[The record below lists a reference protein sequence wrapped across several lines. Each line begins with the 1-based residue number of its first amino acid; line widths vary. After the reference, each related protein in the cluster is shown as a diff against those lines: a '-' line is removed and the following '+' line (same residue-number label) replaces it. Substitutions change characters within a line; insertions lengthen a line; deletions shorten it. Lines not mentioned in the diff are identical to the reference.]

1 MRFTLLFSALLLL
14 SVAAKAQTPARVD
27 TARSK
32 APAAKPAT
40 VKTQQPKPQI
50 GKVIG
55 IVLDTANSQTLE
67 YVTLTAYSLP
77 DSAFIGGGITDKNG
91 QFQIPLPAGRFYLRI
106 SFIGYDN
113 RFTKNFAVT
122 PQYTQAD
129 LGRIYLRSGAQQLN
143 TVEVADSRADY
154 TNSIDKKV
162 YDVNQNITN
171 AGGTATDIL
180 QNIPSVAVDMDGKVS
195 LRGSENVTILID
207 GRPSGI
213 TGSDRQAALQQ
224 VPASIIDRIE
234 VITNPSA
241 RYDAQGMA
249 GIINIITKK
258 DAKQGLNG
266 SVTLGQGSNGKYN
279 GAVNLNNR
287 MKKANLFANYN
298 WRTEDRWFTR
308 QGEQHT
314 LTSDTN
320 FYFLTGGRGLS
331 TDASHFGKVGADF
344 YLNAYNTLSVS
355 GGLNFRTSRNNDSI
369 NYAFL
374 DADRVFYSGFDRIVA
389 ERQKTLGG
397 DMAFDYAKAFPGSQ
411 RKLTASASLSYIDRQ
426 DRNEFRNSLAD
437 EAPYQKNNADNIFAT
452 GVAQID
458 YTHPVND
465 SLRVETG
472 LKYSLRNYDN
482 NQAVLF
488 TDGAGGFA
496 TDTRYSDNFIFN
508 ENIYAAYVQAAMHR
522 GKFDMQAG
530 VRAEQTQLTGTS
542 SSTTADFNNN
552 YLGIFPS
559 VSVRYTVKPGYEWQ
573 VSYSRRLNRPG
584 NGQVNPF
591 VDISDSINLRSGNP
605 FLKPEYINSAELN
618 LARSFENG
626 ISISGTAY
634 FRHTTDLI
642 SMVRIYNI
650 NTGIALVRPINYT
663 SGNNLGIEGVFRMP
677 LPKRRGNIM
686 LTMNG
691 FRNQINGDNI
701 EAGLQSEALNWSG
714 RLTMNYKLFPA
725 TNLQLTGFY
734 NSPFIQPAGQF
745 MMVGGF
751 DMGVRHD
758 VFKGRGQFT
767 ANVSDIFD
775 TKEFRLKNKLTG
787 YELSARR
794 KRESRILMITFT
806 WRFGKADD
814 NSQQR
819 RNNRQQQSMDDGG
832 GGGMF

>member
-1 MRFTLLFSALLLL
+1 MRFTLLFITFLLL
-14 SVAAKAQTPARVD
+14 SMAAKAQTPAQRD

-32 APAAKPAT
+32 APTPNPAAAKA
-40 VKTQQPKPQI
+40 KQPKPQI

-55 IVLDTANSQTLE
+55 IILDTANGQALE

-77 DSAFIGGGITDKNG
+77 DSAFVGGGITDKNG
-91 QFQIPLPAGRFYLRI
+91 QFQISLPAGRFFLRI
-106 SFIGYDN
+106 SFIGYTT
-113 RFTKNFAVT
+113 RFSKTFAVT
-122 PQYTQAD
+122 PQATQAD
-129 LGRIYLRSGAQQLN
+129 LGRIYLSTGAQQLN
-143 TVEVADSRADY
+143 TVEVSDARADY

-213 TGSDRQAALQQ
+213 TGADRQAALQQ
-224 VPASIIDRIE
+224 VPASMIDRIE

-258 DAKQGLNG
+258 DAKKGFNG

-279 GAVNLNNR
+279 GAVNINNR
-287 MKKANLFANYN
+287 MKKVNLYANYN
-298 WRTEDRWFTR
+298 WRTDNRWFTR
-308 QGEQHT
+308 EGEQHT
-314 LTSDTN
+314 LTADTN

-331 TDASHFGKVGADF
+331 NDISHVGRIGADF
-344 YLNAYNTLSVS
+344 YLNAYNTLSLS
-355 GGLNFRTSRNNDSI
+355 GGVNYRTSRNDDSI
-369 NYAFL
+369 SYSFL
-374 DADRVFYSGFDRIVA
+374 DAARIYTSSFDRIVA
-389 ERQKTLGG
+389 ERQKFLGG

-437 EAPYQKNNADNIFAT
+437 ASPYQKNNADNVFAT
-452 GVAQID
+452 GIAQID

-465 SLRVETG
+465 SLRIETG

-488 TDGAGGFA
+488 TDSYGFFV

-508 ENIYAAYVQAAMHR
+508 ENIYAGYVQAAMHR

-542 SSTTADFNNN
+542 SSTTADFENN

-584 NGQVNPF
+584 NGQLNPF

-605 FLKPEYINSAELN
+605 FLRPEYISSAELN

-634 FRHTTDLI
+634 FRYTTDLI
-642 SMVRIYNI
+642 SMVRTYDV
-650 NTGIALVRPINYT
+650 NTGIALVRPFNYT

-677 LPKRRGNIM
+677 LPKRRGNVM

-691 FRNQINGDNI
+691 FRNQINGENL

-714 RLTMNYKLFPA
+714 RITVNYRLLPS

-734 NSPFIQPAGQF
+734 NSPFIQPAGRF
-745 MMVGGF
+745 MMVGGL
-751 DMGVRHD
+751 DLGLRQD
-758 VFKGRGQFT
+758 LFKGRAQLT
-767 ANVSDIFD
+767 ANLSDLFD
-775 TKEFRLKNKLTG
+775 TKEFRLTNKLTG
-787 YELSARR
+787 YELNARR

-806 WRFGKADD
+806 WRFGKAEE
-814 NSQQR
+814 NNQQR

-832 GGGMF
+832 GGMF

>member
-1 MRFTLLFSALLLL
+1 MRFTLLFITFLLL
-14 SVAAKAQTPARVD
+14 SMAAKAQTPAQRD

-32 APAAKPAT
+32 APMPNPAAAKA
-40 VKTQQPKPQI
+40 KQPKPQI

-55 IVLDTANSQTLE
+55 IILDTANGQALE

-77 DSAFIGGGITDKNG
+77 DSAFVGGGITDKNG
-91 QFQIPLPAGRFYLRI
+91 QFQISLPAGRFFLRI
-106 SFIGYDN
+106 SFIGYTT
-113 RFTKNFAVT
+113 RFSKTFAVT
-122 PQYTQAD
+122 PQVTQAD
-129 LGRIYLRSGAQQLN
+129 LGRIYLSTGAQQLN
-143 TVEVADSRADY
+143 TVEVSDARADY

-213 TGSDRQAALQQ
+213 TGADRQAALQQ
-224 VPASIIDRIE
+224 VPASMIDRIE

-258 DAKQGLNG
+258 DAKKGFNG

-279 GAVNLNNR
+279 GAVNINNR
-287 MKKANLFANYN
+287 MKKVNLYANYN
-298 WRTEDRWFTR
+298 WRTDNRWFTR
-308 QGEQHT
+308 EGEQHT
-314 LTSDTN
+314 LTADTN

-331 TDASHFGKVGADF
+331 NDISHVGRIGADF
-344 YLNAYNTLSVS
+344 YLNAYNTLSLS
-355 GGLNFRTSRNNDSI
+355 GGVNYRTSRNDDSI
-369 NYAFL
+369 SYSFL
-374 DADRVFYSGFDRIVA
+374 DATRIYTSSFDRIVA
-389 ERQKTLGG
+389 ERQKFLGG

-437 EAPYQKNNADNIFAT
+437 ASPYQKNNADNVFAT
-452 GVAQID
+452 GIAQID

-465 SLRVETG
+465 SLRIETG

-488 TDGAGGFA
+488 TDSYGFFV

-508 ENIYAAYVQAAMHR
+508 ENIYAGYVQAAMHR

-542 SSTTADFNNN
+542 SSTTADFENN

-584 NGQVNPF
+584 NGQLNPF

-605 FLKPEYINSAELN
+605 FLRPEYISSAELN

-626 ISISGTAY
+626 ISVSGTAY
-634 FRHTTDLI
+634 FRYTTDLI
-642 SMVRIYNI
+642 SMVRTYDV
-650 NTGIALVRPINYT
+650 NTGIALVRPFNYT

-677 LPKRRGNIM
+677 LPKRRGNVM

-691 FRNQINGDNI
+691 FRNQINGENL

-714 RLTMNYKLFPA
+714 RITVNYRLLPS

-734 NSPFIQPAGQF
+734 NSPFIQPAGRF
-745 MMVGGF
+745 MMVGGL
-751 DMGVRHD
+751 DLGLRQD
-758 VFKGRGQFT
+758 LFKGRAQLT
-767 ANVSDIFD
+767 ANLSDLFD
-775 TKEFRLKNKLTG
+775 TKEFRLTNKLTG
-787 YELSARR
+787 YELNARR

-806 WRFGKADD
+806 WRFGKAEE
-814 NSQQR
+814 NNQQR

-832 GGGMF
+832 GGMF

>member
-1 MRFTLLFSALLLL
+1 MRFTFVFITLFLLG
-14 SVAAKAQTPARVD
+14 VAANAQTPSRPD

-32 APAAKPAT
+32 APAAKPAPARA
-40 VKTQQPKPQI
+40 QQPKPQI

-55 IVLDTANSQTLE
+55 IVLDTANGQALE

-77 DSAFIGGGITDKNG
+77 DSTFSGGGITDKNG
-91 QFQIPLPAGRFYLRI
+91 QFQISLPAGRFYLRI
-106 SFIGYDN
+106 SFIGYN
-113 RFTKNFAVT
+113 TRFSKNFTVT
-122 PQYTQAD
+122 PQATQAD
-129 LGRIYLRSGAQQLN
+129 LGRIYLSTGAQQLN
-143 TVEVADSRADY
+143 TVEVSDARADY

-213 TGSDRQAALQQ
+213 TGADRQAALQQ
-224 VPASIIDRIE
+224 VPASMIDRIE

-258 DAKQGLNG
+258 DAKKGFNG

-279 GAVNLNNR
+279 GAVNINNR
-287 MKKANLFANYN
+287 MKKVNLYANYN
-298 WRTEDRWFTR
+298 WRTDNRWFTR
-308 QGEQHT
+308 EGEQHT
-314 LTSDTN
+314 LTADTN

-331 TDASHFGKVGADF
+331 NDISHVGRIGADF
-344 YLNAYNTLSVS
+344 YLNAYNTLSLS
-355 GGLNFRTSRNNDSI
+355 GGMNYRTSRNDDSI
-369 NYAFL
+369 SYSFL
-374 DADRVFYSGFDRIVA
+374 DAARGFTSGFDRIVA
-389 ERQKTLGG
+389 ERQKFLGG

-437 EAPYQKNNADNIFAT
+437 ESPYQKNNADNVFAT
-452 GVAQID
+452 GIAQID

-465 SLRVETG
+465 SLRFETG

-488 TDGAGGFA
+488 TDSYGFFV

-508 ENIYAAYVQAAMHR
+508 ENIYAGYVQAAMHR

-530 VRAEQTQLTGTS
+530 IRAEQTQLTGTS
-542 SSTTADFNNN
+542 SSTTADFENN

-584 NGQVNPF
+584 NGQLNPF

-605 FLKPEYINSAELN
+605 FLRPEYISSAEFN

-626 ISISGTAY
+626 ISVSGTAY
-634 FRHTTDLI
+634 FRYTTDLI
-642 SMVRIYNI
+642 SMVRTYDV
-650 NTGIALVRPINYT
+650 NTGIALVRPFNYT

-677 LPKRRGNIM
+677 LPKRRGNVM

-691 FRNQINGDNI
+691 FRNQINGENL

-714 RLTMNYKLFPA
+714 RITVNYRLLPA

-734 NSPFIQPAGQF
+734 NSPFIQPAGRF
-745 MMVGGF
+745 MMVGGLDF
-751 DMGVRHD
+751 GLRQDL
-758 VFKGRGQFT
+758 FKGRAQLT
-767 ANVSDIFD
+767 ANLSDLFD
-775 TKEFRLKNKLTG
+775 TKEFRLTNKLTG
-787 YELSARR
+787 YELNAKR

-806 WRFGKADD
+806 WRFGKAEES
-814 NSQQR
+814 NQQR

-832 GGGMF
+832 GGMF